1 MGVQTQACLHIT
13 ISHTYSGMQTREHPN
28 MHTRL
33 HTAEQVLNHYQAY
46 DAVLKTQCTICLIF
60 SVLKVYGITQKHT
73 YHPNFIKYK
82 VEFFLIQTKSVRYLF
97 MIFFFFGDMI
107 YLCSRYWPSHGPPAL
122 LLGF

>member
-1 MGVQTQACLHIT
+1 
-13 ISHTYSGMQTREHPN
+13 

-82 VEFFLIQTKSVRYLF
+82 VEFLLIQTKSVRYLF
-97 MIFFFFGDMI
+97 MIFFFGDMI
-107 YLCSRYWPSHGPPAL
+107 YLCSRHWPSHGPPAL